1 MNINASSQLDIAYQL
16 PRDMYYQLM
25 HDLCGSLP
33 SPLTDTPDDLV
44 RRNHA
49 AIAQVASMLPANA
62 EEASIAGRVVLA
74 NAQAMDALRES
85 RKPGLAIKVILQ
97 CSAQSAS
104 MMRQANAARSLLLR
118 VQAAREKREAISKTN
133 EQAVRVEQ
141 CAIGHMA
148 DALTQPAPKQELP
161 SERAPKPDQT
171 TSAGRAEKIQP
182 RPTALTRLLG
192 NLPARYGFTPPTPE
206 QRTFDTRAKASTTI
220 AA

>member
-1 MNINASSQLDIAYQL
+1 MNIKASSQLDIAYQL

-25 HDLCGSLP
+25 HELCGSLP
-33 SPLTDTPDDLV
+33 SPLTDSPEDLV
-44 RRNHA
+44 RRNNA

-74 NAQAMDALRES
+74 NAQAMEALRES
-85 RKPGLAIKVILQ
+85 RQPGLAIKLILQ

-118 VQAAREKREAISKTN
+118 VQAVRQKREAISKTN
-133 EQAVRVEQ
+133 EQAAWVEQ

-148 DALTQPAPKQELP
+148 DALAQPTPNQELP
-161 SERAPKPDQT
+161 SEAAPKPDPST
-171 TSAGRAEKIQP
+171 AAGRAAKVQP
-182 RPTALTRLLG
+182 RHTALTRLLG
-192 NLPARYGFTPPTPE
+192 NLPARYGFTPPAPE
-206 QRTFDTRAKASTTI
+206 RTFDTRAKGPTTI